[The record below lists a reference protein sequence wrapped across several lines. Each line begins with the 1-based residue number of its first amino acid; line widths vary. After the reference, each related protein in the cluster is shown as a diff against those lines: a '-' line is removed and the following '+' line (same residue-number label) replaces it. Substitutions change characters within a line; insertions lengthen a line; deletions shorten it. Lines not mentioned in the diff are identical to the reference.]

1 MNIENNLYMEKKGT
15 IIRMRAVN
23 EQKVDLESLYSLEEE
38 LQIIKS
44 IQQGGKERDTAIEGL
59 TQSRTRFVAA
69 VAKRY
74 ANNNLSMDELIKA
87 GNKGLVQAAE
97 KFDENGGFKFICY
110 AIWWIRQSIE
120 NEISNSNNLQ

>member
-1 MNIENNLYMEKKGT
+1 MEKKVMIT
-15 IIRMRAVN
+15 RMNGVK
-23 EQKVDLESLYSLEEE
+23 EQEVDTEARYSLEEE

-44 IQQGGKERDTAIEGL
+44 IQQGGKERDTAIEKL
-59 TQSRTRFVAA
+59 AQFRLRFVTA

-74 ANNNLSMDELIKA
+74 ANNNLSMVELIKA

-97 KFDENGGFKFICY
+97 KFDENRGFKFICY

-120 NEISNSNNLQ
+120 NEISNSIICNDEHKST

>member
-1 MNIENNLYMEKKGT
+1 MEKKAMITRING
-15 IIRMRAVN
+15 VK
-23 EQKVDLESLYSLEEE
+23 EQEVDTEARYSLYEE
-38 LQIIKS
+38 LQIIKC
-44 IQQGGKERDTAIEGL
+44 IQQGGKERDTAIERL

-97 KFDENGGFKFICY
+97 KFDENRGFKFICY

>member
-1 MNIENNLYMEKKGT
+1 MEKKGT

-44 IQQGGKERDTAIEGL
+44 IQQVGKERDTAIERL

-69 VAKRY
+69 VAKKY
-74 ANNNLSMDELIKA
+74 ANNSLSMDELIKA

-97 KFDENGGFKFICY
+97 KFDENRGFKFICY
-110 AIWWIRQSIE
+110 AIWWVRQSIE
-120 NEISNSNNLQ
+120 KEIEKSNNLE